1 MRTILVAMVAALAT
15 SSTSTA
21 AFVVTSKNI
30 KTGTIQTVD
39 LSGTTRPV
47 PTDQEIAFE
56 TPSGIYLIGADG
68 RGLRRLPGTRP
79 GDQNPDWSPDGRR
92 LVFWNGRGWHGRLY
106 VSDVLG
112 HSRRLLTRPGAPG
125 YGPSDQYPAWSP
137 DGRLIAFE
145 SFRAGAWHIWVMRP
159 DGSGARRVTP
169 AGRGGHSPQWSPDGR
184 RLVYTARWLTTG
196 IAITDLAG
204 RVQKLKTLSWEDWSP
219 SWSSDGAKIAFNSD
233 VHQPRGEIYVVS
245 ARGGTPVRLTH
256 NAVDDADARWSPD
269 SREIVFHSRRSGLD
283 EIYLMN
289 ADGTQQRRVTRIP
302 KEYACCASW
311 RP

>member
-1 MRTILVAMVAALAT
+1 MYRPAGKPRRSGLISFAATALA
-15 SSTSTA
+15 
-21 AFVVTSKNI
+21 VG
-30 KTGTIQTVD
+30 TGMIGSDLRAQTK
-39 LSGTTRPV
+39 PAV
-47 PTDQEIAFE
+47 PADQEIAFE
-56 TPSGIYLIGADG
+56 TPSGIYLIGVDG
-68 RGLRRLPGTRP
+68 RGLRQLPGTRP

-112 HSRRLLTRPGAPG
+112 HNRRLLTRPGAAG

-169 AGRGGHSPQWSPDGR
+169 RRRGGYSPQWSPDSR
-184 RLVYTARWLTTG
+184 RLVYTASWSTTG

-204 RVQKLKTLSWEDWSP
+204 RVHELKTLATDDWSP
-219 SWSSDGAKIAFNSD
+219 SWSPDGAKIAFNSTA
-233 VHQPRGEIYVVS
+233 HQPRGEIYVVS
-245 ARGGTPVRLTH
+245 ARGGTPARLTR
-256 NAVDDADARWSPD
+256 NAVEDTDARWAPD
-269 SREIVFHSRRSGLD
+269 SREIVFNSGQSGLD
-283 EIYLMN
+283 EIYVMD
-289 ADGTQQRRVTRIP
+289 ADGTHQRRVTRIP